1 MDIKNLYTL
10 IAIADRGSFAEA
22 ANALGVSLSA
32 VSMQMRALEDSLGTM
47 LFDRSRRPPV
57 LTDSGL
63 DFTQRARELIAHWE
77 SMNEALKRENT
88 AGLLKL
94 GAVHTCVSGLLP
106 LALKQLQIGRAHV

>member
-57 LTDSGL
+57 L
-63 DFTQRARELIAHWE
+63 
-77 SMNEALKRENT
+77 K
-88 AGLLKL
+88 
-94 GAVHTCVSGLLP
+94 
-106 LALKQLQIGRAHV
+106 IGRAHV